1 MEGRDHGMPIRVL
14 EIVTDMG
21 RGGIETMLMNHYRQM
36 DRTQVQLDF
45 LTHRSKRAVY
55 DDEIE
60 EMGGKLYRLPP
71 LNPVGFNYQ
80 KQLKNFFAQH
90 TEYRIVHSHLDCMA
104 GVPLK
109 AAKEFGV
116 PVRIAHAHSSNQTK
130 NSKYPIKLVYKNQIT
145 KYATDLFA
153 CGEAAGEW
161 MFGGAPFAVMHN
173 AIDAG
178 KFRYQPDLREC
189 ARKAL
194 IPEMLDAFVVGHVGS
209 FWSPKNH
216 LFLLDIFREI
226 YKQEPNS
233 VLLLVGTGGLM
244 DEVREKAKSY
254 GIENHVKLLGDRSDV
269 FWVEQA
275 MDVFVLPSL
284 FEGLPVTMIE
294 AQASSLPCFISEKV
308 PIECK
313 VTDLVTQISLKAAPA
328 VWARKILDSRNLPRR
343 DTSAEIAQAGFDIRE
358 NAAWLQN
365 FYLEQWKANE

>member
-1 MEGRDHGMPIRVL
+1 
-14 EIVTDMG
+14 
-21 RGGIETMLMNHYRQM
+21 MLMNHYRQM
-36 DRTQVQLDF
+36 DRTQVQMDF
-45 LTHRSKRAVY
+45 LTHRGKRAVY

-60 EMGGKLYRLPP
+60 ALGGKIYRLPP
-71 LNPVGFNYQ
+71 LNPVSLNYQ
-80 KQLKNFFAQH
+80 NQLRNFFAQH
-90 TEYRIVHSHLDCMA
+90 EEYRIAHSHLDCMA

-109 AAKEFGV
+109 TAKEFGV

-130 NSKYPIKLVYKNQIT
+130 NSKYPIKLVYKNQIA
-145 KYATDLFA
+145 KYATHLFA
-153 CGEAAGEW
+153 CGETAGEW

-178 KFRYQPDLREC
+178 KFRYQPGLRER

-194 IPEMLDAFVVGHVGS
+194 IPETPDAFVVGHVGS

-216 LFLLDIFREI
+216 SFLLDIFREI

-254 GIENHVKLLGDRSDV
+254 GVENHVKFLGDRSDV

-275 MDVFVLPSL
+275 MDAFVLPSL

-294 AQASSLPCFISEKV
+294 AQAAGLPCFISDKV

-313 VTDLVTQISLKAAPA
+313 VTNLVTQISLKESPV
-328 VWARKILDSRNLPRR
+328 VWAEEILDSRNLPRR
-343 DTSAEIAQAGFDIRE
+343 DTFSEIAQAGFDIRE
-358 NAAWLQN
+358 NVAWLQN

>member
-1 MEGRDHGMPIRVL
+1 MAN
-14 EIVTDMG
+14 T
-21 RGGIETMLMNHYRQM
+21 
-36 DRTQVQLDF
+36 
-45 LTHRSKRAVY
+45 
-55 DDEIE
+55 
-60 EMGGKLYRLPP
+60 KLKP
-71 LNPVGFNYQ
+71 LY
-80 KQLKNFFAQH
+80 
-90 TEYRIVHSHLDCMA
+90 
-104 GVPLK
+104 
-109 AAKEFGV
+109 
-116 PVRIAHAHSSNQTK
+116 
-130 NSKYPIKLVYKNQIT
+130 
-145 KYATDLFA
+145 
-153 CGEAAGEW
+153 
-161 MFGGAPFAVMHN
+161 
-173 AIDAG
+173 
-178 KFRYQPDLREC
+178 
-189 ARKAL
+189 
-194 IPEMLDAFVVGHVGS
+194 
-209 FWSPKNH
+209 
-216 LFLLDIFREI
+216 LLDIFREI

-244 DEVREKAKSY
+244 YEVREKAKSY

-328 VWARKILDSRNLPRR
+328 VWTRQILDSRNLPRR